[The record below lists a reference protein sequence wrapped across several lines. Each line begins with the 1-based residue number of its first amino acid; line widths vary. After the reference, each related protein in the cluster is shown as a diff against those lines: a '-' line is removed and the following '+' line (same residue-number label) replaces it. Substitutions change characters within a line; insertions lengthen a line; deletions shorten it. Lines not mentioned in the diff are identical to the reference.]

1 MVSVSFDSY
10 RGEKLLNKFAAP
22 PIKRKRPDDNSLYRL
37 SSIYDSAQT
46 KDAEE
51 TLLRRPEPYNL
62 KYRDGI
68 RFIKST
74 KVSNDQKTK
83 FSEGSNC
90 IVSPRG
96 CP

>member
-1 MVSVSFDSY
+1 MLCVFFDSY
-10 RGEKLLNKFAAP
+10 RGEKVLNKFAAP
-22 PIKRKRPDDNSLYRL
+22 PVKRKRQDDNSLYRL
-37 SSIYDSAQT
+37 SSIYDDPQT

-74 KVSNDQKTK
+74 KVLNDQKT
-83 FSEGSNC
+83 FPPA
-90 IVSPRG
+90 V
-96 CP
+96 

>member
-1 MVSVSFDSY
+1 MFSVTFDSY
-10 RGEKLLNKFAAP
+10 RGEKVVKRFAAP
-22 PIKRKRPDDNSLYRL
+22 IAKRKRQDDNSLYHL
-37 SSIYDSAQT
+37 SSVYDAPQT

-74 KVSNDQKTK
+74 QVSNDQQTR
-83 FSEGSNC
+83 SST
-90 IVSPRG
+90 V
-96 CP
+96 